1 MPHAASASATHAASA
16 VPRIV
21 GEPEESAAA
30 AAVTAVASESSFL
43 LFLRLKSVPCRL
55 GSGWSAM
62 PKLHVPVTATTR
74 RAVSLRQV
82 KQVGKMW
89 QANLKPLT
97 ATARMKKSNLAVVVL
112 QQRLRLHLRAA
123 LATLKPLAT
132 ATQAPRPQT
141 LQQAVRVMMMRL
153 KAALTLRL
161 AHRHGDLST
170 R

>member
-1 MPHAASASATHAASA
+1 M
-16 VPRIV
+16 PRII
-21 GEPEESAAA
+21 GESEESAAA
-30 AAVTAVASESSFL
+30 AAVTAVASYFP
-43 LFLRLKSVPCRL
+43 LFLRLKSVSCRL

-62 PKLHVPVTATTR
+62 PKLHEPVTATMQ
-74 RAVSLRQV
+74 RAVRQV

-89 QANLKPLT
+89 QANLKPLA

-132 ATQAPRPQT
+132 ATQALRPQT

-161 AHRHGDLST
+161 AHHDHDLQRVDGFKFAAPAGLIGPSG
-170 R
+170 